1 MADNTIDSLEI
12 KIESSADQAVRSL
25 ENLSAKLTTI
35 KNTLGNTNVGFDLSG
50 ISKTTQAVE
59 GLQKSV
65 NKLPKNKLTLD
76 ASKIDAAI
84 EGLRSKFADVGKDI
98 SVPKTL
104 PELGKALASTEK
116 SLDSLFAK
124 ESKLKQIGVNLDA
137 QGFKSLE
144 YDISATVNKLDLLR
158 DAMDALK
165 SKSFSTEGMTITR
178 PDSQA
183 NLVDTPRVESV
194 SASAMNYDPGA
205 MAAVFGEAAARI
217 KNYQQAIE
225 EFGTDAGMALNS
237 IDPAAQLAE
246 SSLENAANASTG
258 AWSRLQS
265 VFSPV
270 ISGLVAAQN
279 TADRTGS
286 IFDNWNRKI
295 KEISKNLLLLPQ
307 RLAAVNKSS
316 KGDGFSTGLKNL
328 LKYSFGIRSLF
339 VLLNKLRSFTIK
351 GFENLAQYDSSGT
364 NAAITSLTSSLLKL
378 QNALAVAFSP
388 IVQTVAPLLS
398 GFINMIAEAANKVGQ
413 FFASL
418 TGKSFTPQA
427 VSVVKDYASS
437 LDSTSSS
444 ADKTSNSAKKLKK
457 ALSVLPFD
465 QLNQLTKKEETSTI
479 GGGGGTKLS
488 PSDSDMFETVP
499 VSSKIQDLATDAK
512 KYLGDFFGPFQSSWK
527 KEGNAT
533 VTAAKT
539 AFSNLGSLAGS
550 VGKSFMTV
558 WTNGSGEK
566 TLTTTLKI
574 AQNLFNTIGNLA
586 QAFKTA
592 WDYAGTGTSIIQN
605 IFNLGNSILGTI
617 ERITS
622 ATANWA
628 KTLDFTPLLSSIN
641 TLLQNLQPLT
651 DNIGTGLEWF
661 WNNVLLPIG
670 SWTIQDAVPTFLG
683 MLSSGISV
691 VNSVIEALQPL
702 GGWLWDNFLQPL
714 GEWTGNAVIEAMKT
728 VSGLLD
734 GFSTWIQNNQGL
746 VEGVTITIGSF
757 FAAFELSKIIGSAA
771 GLVTNFVSLVTSGGG
786 LLGALGSVSSV
797 LGGPVTIAIG
807 AVIAA
812 GVLLW
817 RNWDTVKE
825 AATKLKDWVVSKT
838 IALKDGA
845 VRAFNTLKTN
855 AGNALT
861 VLRDDVKQKWETIKS
876 KFSSFSTWLSGAFNT
891 DWTKQF
897 GIFGGVLN
905 GFFKSAKDVI
915 KDVKG
920 VFKGLTTFISGTF
933 SGNWSQA
940 WQGIKTIF
948 TNVFSGLADIAKT
961 PINAVIG
968 GFNGVLGTVNGL
980 ISKLNNLK
988 FRITVP
994 NWVPGVGGSWWGFDG
1009 FNIPTIGTIPMLAK
1023 GGLVE
1028 SATLAT
1034 IGEKGKEAV
1043 LPLENPR
1050 TMKLIA
1056 KSITENLDSSAKLSL
1071 FNGAQVIGI
1080 GEAGSE
1086 AVLPLENPKTM
1097 RLIADS
1103 ITANM
1108 DSGAGTMG
1116 LSKSELTQAVA
1127 QGVAMAMSMNSGNKN
1142 PQYIMNSIILDG
1154 SEIAKAVTKAQ
1165 NDMDSRYNPS
1175 PAY

>member
-488 PSDSDMFETVP
+488 

>member
-1086 AVLPLENPKTM
+1086 AVLPLENPRTM
-1097 RLIADS
+1097 KKIADS
-1103 ITANM
+1103 IVSSS
-1108 DSGAGTMG
+1108 DGSMG
-1116 LSKSELTQAVA
+1116 LTKEEMTKAVA
-1127 QGVAMAMSMNSGNKN
+1127 QVVAMAMSMNSGNKN

>member
-1086 AVLPLENPKTM
+1086 AVLPLENPRTM
-1097 RLIADS
+1097 KKIADS
-1103 ITANM
+1103 IVSSS
-1108 DSGAGTMG
+1108 DGSMG
-1116 LSKSELTQAVA
+1116 LTKEEMTKAVA
-1127 QGVAMAMSMNSGNKN
+1127 QGVAMAMSMNSGNNN

>member
-1 MADNTIDSLEI
+1 MADNTVDSLEI

-25 ENLSAKLTTI
+25 ENLSSKLITI
-35 KNTLGNTNVGFDLSG
+35 KNTLGNTNVEFDLSG
-50 ISKTTQAVE
+50 ISKATQAI
-59 GLQKSV
+59 GNLQKNV
-65 NKLPKNKLTLD
+65 NKLPKTKLTLD
-76 ASKIDAAI
+76 TNKIDAAI
-84 EGLRSKFADVGKDI
+84 EGLRSKFADAGKDVTI
-98 SVPKTL
+98 PKTL

-144 YDISATVNKLDLLR
+144 YDISAAVNKLDLLR

-183 NLVDTPRVESV
+183 NLVDTPRIESV
-194 SASAMNYDPGA
+194 DASAMNYDPGA
-205 MAAVFGEAAARI
+205 MAAVFGEAAAHI
-217 KNYQQAIE
+217 KNYQQAVE
-225 EFGTDAGMALNS
+225 EFGNGAGMALNS

-246 SSLENAANASTG
+246 RSLGDAANASTG

-316 KGDGFSTGLKNL
+316 KGDGFSVGLKNL

-388 IVQTVAPLLS
+388 IVQAVAPLLS
-398 GFINMIAEAANKVGQ
+398 GFINMLAEAANKVGQ
-413 FFASL
+413 FFAAL

-465 QLNQLTKKEETSTI
+465 QLNQLTKKDDTSST
-479 GGGGGTKLS
+479 GSGKKSKLS
-488 PSDSDMFETVP
+488 PSDMFEIVP

-512 KYLGDFFGPFQSSWK
+512 KYLGDFFGPFQSSWQ

-539 AFSNLGSLAGS
+539 ALSNLGSLAGS
-550 VGKSFMTV
+550 VGKSFMAV

-566 TLTTTLKI
+566 ALTTTLKI

-592 WDYAGTGTSIIQN
+592 WEYAGTGTSIIQN
-605 IFNLGNSILGTI
+605 IFNLGNSILGTV

-628 KTLDFTPLLSSIN
+628 KTLDFTPLLTSIN
-641 TLLQNLQPLT
+641 TLLQALQPLT
-651 DNIGTGLEWF
+651 DNIGAGLEWF

-683 MLSSGISV
+683 LLSSGIGV
-691 VNSVIEALQPL
+691 VNSVIETLQPL

-714 GEWTGNAVIEAMKT
+714 GQWTGDVVITAMQT
-728 VSGLLD
+728 LSGLLD

-746 VEGVTITIGSF
+746 VEGVTIVIGSF
-757 FAAFELSKIIGSAA
+757 FAAFELHSIISGAVTT
-771 GLVTNFVSLVTSGGG
+771 VTNFVGLITGGGG
-786 LLGALGSVSSV
+786 LLGALSSV
-797 LGGPVTIAIG
+797 VTALGGPVTIAIG

-825 AATKLKDWVVSKT
+825 AAGKLKDWVVSKT
-838 IALKDGA
+838 VALKDGA
-845 VRAFNTLKTN
+845 VQAFNTLKTN

-861 VLRDDVKQKWETIKS
+861 ALRDDVKQKWETIKS
-876 KFSSFSTWLSGAFNT
+876 KFSSFSTWLSGVFNT

-948 TNVFSGLADIAKT
+948 TNIFSGLADIAKT

-994 NWVPGVGGSWWGFDG
+994 DWVPGVGGSWWGFNG

-1023 GGLVE
+1023 GGL
-1028 SATLAT
+1028 ATGPT
-1034 IGEKGKEAV
+1034 Y
-1043 LPLENPR
+1043 
-1050 TMKLIA
+1050 
-1056 KSITENLDSSAKLSL
+1056 SI
-1071 FNGAQVIGI
+1071 I
-1080 GEAGSE
+1080 GEAGTE

-1108 DSGAGTMG
+1108 DSNTNTMG
-1116 LSKSELTQAVA
+1116 LSKAELTQAVA
-1127 QGVAMAMSMNSGNKN
+1127 QGVAMAMSMNNGNKN
-1142 PQYIMNSIILDG
+1142 PQYIMNSIMLDG

-1165 NDMDSRYNPS
+1165 NDANSRFNPS

>member
-98 SVPKTL
+98 SIPNSL
-104 PELGKALASTEK
+104 PELGKALVSTEK

-165 SKSFSTEGMTITR
+165 SKSFSIEGMTITR
-178 PDSQA
+178 PDSQTD
-183 NLVDTPRVESV
+183 LVDTPRIESV

-205 MAAVFGEAAARI
+205 MAAVFGEAASRI
-217 KNYQQAIE
+217 KNYQQAVE
-225 EFGTDAGMALNS
+225 EFGNSAGMALNS
-237 IDPAAQLAE
+237 INPVAQVAE
-246 SSLENAANASTG
+246 SSLEDAANASTS
-258 AWSRLQS
+258 AWSRLKS

-270 ISGLVAAQN
+270 ISALAVTKN

-316 KGDGFSTGLKNL
+316 KGDGFSAGFKNL
-328 LKYSFGIRSLF
+328 LKYSVGIRSLF

-388 IVQTVAPLLS
+388 VLQTVAPILS
-398 GFINMIAEAANKVGQ
+398 GFINMLTEAANKVGQ
-413 FFASL
+413 FFSAL

-465 QLNQLTKKEETSTI
+465 QLNQLTKKEETSTT
-479 GGGGGTKLS
+479 GGGGGAKRS
-488 PSDSDMFETVP
+488 PSDMFETAP
-499 VSSKIQDLATDAK
+499 VSSNIQDLATDAK
-512 KYLGDFFGPFQSSWK
+512 KYLGDFFRPLQNSWEQ
-527 KEGNAT
+527 EGNAT

-605 IFNLGNSILGTI
+605 IFNLGNSVLGTI

-622 ATANWA
+622 ATADWA
-628 KTLDFTPLLSSIN
+628 KTLDFTPLLTSIN

-670 SWTIQDAVPTFLG
+670 SWTIQDAVPTFLQ
-683 MLSSGISV
+683 MLSSGITV

-714 GEWTGNAVIEAMKT
+714 GQWTGEIVIGAMEKF
-728 VSGLLD
+728 SGLLD
-734 GFSTWIQNNQGL
+734 GFSTWIQNNQGI

-757 FAAFELSKIIGSAA
+757 FAAFELHSIISGAVTA
-771 GLVTNFVSLVTSGGG
+771 VTNFVGLITGGGG
-786 LLGALGSVSSV
+786 LLGALSSV
-797 LGGPVTIAIG
+797 VSALGGPVTIAIG

-812 GVLLW
+812 GILLW
-817 RNWDTVKE
+817 KNWDTVKE
-825 AATKLKDWVVSKT
+825 AAGKLKNWVVGKT
-838 IALKDGA
+838 VALKDGA
-845 VRAFNTLKTN
+845 VEAFEKLKTN
-855 AGNALT
+855 AGNALK

-876 KFSSFSTWLSGAFNT
+876 KFSSFSTWLSGVFNT

-897 GIFGGVLN
+897 GIFGGILN

-920 VFKGLTTFISGTF
+920 IFKGLNTFVSGTF

-940 WQGIKTIF
+940 WEGIKTIF
-948 TNVFSGLADIAKT
+948 SNVFGGLADIAKT
-961 PINAVIG
+961 PINAIIG
-968 GFNGVLGTVNGL
+968 GFNSVLGVVNGL
-980 ISKLNNLK
+980 INKVNNIRFK
-988 FRITVP
+988 ITVP
-994 NWVPGVGGSWWGFDG
+994 DWIPGIGGNWWGFNG

-1056 KSITENLDSSAKLSL
+1056 KSITENLDNSAKLSL

-1086 AVLPLENPKTM
+1086 AVLPLENPRTM
-1097 RLIADS
+1097 KKIADS
-1103 ITANM
+1103 IVSSS
-1108 DSGAGTMG
+1108 DGSMG
-1116 LSKSELTQAVA
+1116 LTKEEMAKAVA

-1154 SEIAKAVTKAQ
+1154 NEIAKAVTKAQ
-1165 NDMDSRYNPS
+1165 NETNSRFNPS

>member
-1 MADNTIDSLEI
+1 MADNTIDSLEL

-144 YDISATVNKLDLLR
+144 YDISAAVNKLDLLR

-225 EFGTDAGMALNS
+225 EFGTGAGMALNS

-465 QLNQLTKKEETSTI
+465 QLNQLTKKEETSTT
-479 GGGGGTKLS
+479 GGGGGAKLS
-488 PSDSDMFETVP
+488 PSDMFETVP
-499 VSSKIQDLATDAK
+499 VSSKIQELATDAK

-550 VGKSFMTV
+550 VGKSFMIV

-592 WDYAGTGTSIIQN
+592 WEYAGTGTSIIQN
-605 IFNLGNSILGTI
+605 IFNLGNSILSAI

-661 WNNVLLPIG
+661 WSNVLLPIG

-825 AATKLKDWVVSKT
+825 AAGKLKDWVVSKT
-838 IALKDGA
+838 VALKDGA
-845 VRAFNTLKTN
+845 VQAFVTLKTN
-855 AGNALT
+855 AGNALAA
-861 VLRDDVKQKWETIKS
+861 LRDNLNIIWGKISSTTSSFATKIKDGTVTAYTTIKNKTVELLGS
-876 KFSSFSTWLSGAFNT
+876 ARDKMSQIWEKIKTNASNVWEKLSSFIPEKVEKIKTAIVDKFTAAKDTVVSAFT
-891 DWTKQF
+891 
-897 GIFGGVLN
+897 GIKDTIRDVLN
-905 GFFKSAKDVI
+905 K
-915 KDVKG
+915 
-920 VFKGLTTFISGTF
+920 
-933 SGNWSQA
+933 
-940 WQGIKTIF
+940 
-948 TNVFSGLADIAKT
+948 
-961 PINAVIG
+961 VIG
-968 GFNGVLGTVNGL
+968 VINGAIGKVNGA
-980 ISKLNNLK
+980 IGAIESA
-988 FRITVP
+988 FTFGP
-994 NWVPGVGGSWWGFDG
+994 W
-1009 FNIPTIGTIPMLAK
+1009 NIPTPFGSKTIGFTANFPRVSEVPYLAR
-1023 GGLVE
+1023 GGL
-1028 SATLAT
+1028 AMNTTAA
-1034 IGEKGKEAV
+1034 I
-1043 LPLENPR
+1043 
-1050 TMKLIA
+1050 
-1056 KSITENLDSSAKLSL
+1056 
-1071 FNGAQVIGI
+1071 I
-1080 GEAGSE
+1080 GEAGTE

-1127 QGVAMAMSMNSGNKN
+1127 QGVAMAMSMNNGNKN

-1165 NDMDSRYNPS
+1165 NDTDSRFKPS

>member
-25 ENLSAKLTTI
+25 ENLSNKLTEI
-35 KNTLGNTNVGFDLSG
+35 KNALGDTNVGFDLSG
-50 ISKTTQAVE
+50 ISKATQAV
-59 GLQKSV
+59 GNLQKNV
-65 NKLPKNKLTLD
+65 NKLPKTKLTLD

-84 EGLRSKFADVGKDI
+84 EGLRSKFADAGKDI
-98 SVPKTL
+98 AVPKTL

-144 YDISATVNKLDLLR
+144 YDISAAVNKLDLLR

-225 EFGTDAGMALNS
+225 EFGTGAGMALNS

-388 IVQTVAPLLS
+388 ILQTVAPILS
-398 GFINMIAEAANKVGQ
+398 GFINMLADAANKVGQ
-413 FFASL
+413 FLSVL

-427 VSVVKDYASS
+427 VAAVKDYASS
-437 LDSTSSS
+437 LNSTSSS

-465 QLNQLTKKEETSTI
+465 QLNQLTEKEEDSTI

-488 PSDSDMFETVP
+488 PSDMFETVP

-512 KYLGDFFGPFQSSWK
+512 KYLGNFFGPFQSSWK

-605 IFNLGNSILGTI
+605 IFNLGNSILCTI

-661 WNNVLLPIG
+661 WSNVLLPIG

-825 AATKLKDWVVSKT
+825 AAGKLKDWVVSKT
-838 IALKDGA
+838 VALKDGA
-845 VRAFNTLKTN
+845 VQAFVTLKTN
-855 AGNALT
+855 AGNALAA
-861 VLRDDVKQKWETIKS
+861 LRDNLNIIWGKISSTTSSFATKIKDGTVTAYTTIKNKTVELLGS
-876 KFSSFSTWLSGAFNT
+876 ARDKMSQIWEKIKTNASNVWEKLSSFIPEKVEKIKTAIVDKFTAAKDTVVSAFT
-891 DWTKQF
+891 
-897 GIFGGVLN
+897 GIKDTIRDVLN
-905 GFFKSAKDVI
+905 K
-915 KDVKG
+915 
-920 VFKGLTTFISGTF
+920 
-933 SGNWSQA
+933 
-940 WQGIKTIF
+940 
-948 TNVFSGLADIAKT
+948 
-961 PINAVIG
+961 VIG
-968 GFNGVLGTVNGL
+968 VINGAIGKVNGA
-980 ISKLNNLK
+980 IGAIESA
-988 FRITVP
+988 FTFGP
-994 NWVPGVGGSWWGFDG
+994 W
-1009 FNIPTIGTIPMLAK
+1009 NIPTPFGSKTIGFTANFPRVSEVPYLAR
-1023 GGLVE
+1023 GGL
-1028 SATLAT
+1028 AMNTTAA
-1034 IGEKGKEAV
+1034 I
-1043 LPLENPR
+1043 
-1050 TMKLIA
+1050 
-1056 KSITENLDSSAKLSL
+1056 
-1071 FNGAQVIGI
+1071 I
-1080 GEAGSE
+1080 GEAGTE

-1154 SEIAKAVTKAQ
+1154 NEIAKAVTKAQ
-1165 NDMDSRYNPS
+1165 NDTDSRFKPS

>member
-124 ESKLKQIGVNLDA
+124 ESKLKQVGVNLDA
-137 QGFKSLE
+137 QGFRALE
-144 YDISATVNKLDLLR
+144 YDISAAVNKLDLFR

-178 PDSQA
+178 PDNQTD
-183 NLVDTPRVESV
+183 LVDTPRIESV

-205 MAAVFGEAAARI
+205 MAAVFGEAASRI
-217 KNYQQAIE
+217 KNYQQAVE
-225 EFGTDAGMALNS
+225 EFGNSAGMTLNS
-237 IDPAAQLAE
+237 INPSAQVAE
-246 SSLENAANASTG
+246 SSLEDAANASTG
-258 AWSRLQS
+258 AWSRLKS

-270 ISGLVAAQN
+270 ISALAVTKN

-286 IFDNWNRKI
+286 IFANWNQKI

-316 KGDGFSTGLKNL
+316 KGDGFSAGFKNL
-328 LKYSFGIRSLF
+328 LKYFVGIRSLF

-388 IVQTVAPLLS
+388 ILQTVAPILS
-398 GFINMIAEAANKVGQ
+398 GFINMLAEAANGVGQ
-413 FFASL
+413 FLSVL

-427 VSVVKDYASS
+427 VAVVKDYASS
-437 LDSTSSS
+437 LNSTSSS

-465 QLNQLTKKEETSTI
+465 QLNQLTEKEEDSTI

-488 PSDSDMFETVP
+488 PSDMFETVP

-512 KYLGDFFGPFQSSWK
+512 KYLGDFFRPFQSSWE

-533 VTAAKT
+533 VTAIKT

-566 TLTTTLKI
+566 SLTTTLKI

-592 WDYAGTGTSIIQN
+592 WEYAGTGTSIIQN
-605 IFNLGNSILGTI
+605 IFNLGNSVLGTI

-628 KTLDFTPLLSSIN
+628 KTLDFTPLLTSVNKI
-641 TLLQNLQPLT
+641 LQNLQPLT

-683 MLSSGISV
+683 MLSSGITV

-702 GGWLWDNFLQPL
+702 GEWLCGNFLQPL
-714 GEWTGNAVIEAMKT
+714 GQWTGEIVIGAMEK

-734 GFSTWIQNNQGL
+734 GFSTWIQNNQGI
-746 VEGVTITIGSF
+746 VEGVTVAVGAF
-757 FAAFELSKIIGSAA
+757 FAAFELHSIISGAVTA
-771 GLVTNFVSLVTSGGG
+771 VTNFVGLITGGGG
-786 LLGALGSVSSV
+786 LLGALSSV
-797 LGGPVTIAIG
+797 VSALGGPITIAIG

-817 RNWDTVKE
+817 KNWDTVKE
-825 AATKLKDWVVSKT
+825 AAGKLKNWVVGKT
-838 IALKDGA
+838 VALKDGA
-845 VRAFNTLKTN
+845 VEAFEKLKTN
-855 AGNALT
+855 AGNALIA
-861 VLRDDVKQKWETIKS
+861 LRDDVKQKWETIKS
-876 KFSSFSTWLSGAFNT
+876 KFSFFSTWLNSTFNT

-915 KDVKG
+915 RDVKS

-968 GFNGVLGTVNGL
+968 GFNAVLGTANGL

-994 NWVPGVGGSWWGFDG
+994 DWVPGVGGSWWGFNG

-1056 KSITENLDSSAKLSL
+1056 KSITENLDNSAKLSL
-1071 FNGAQVIGI
+1071 FNGAQVIGM

-1086 AVLPLENPKTM
+1086 VVLPLENPRTM
-1097 RLIADS
+1097 KKIADS
-1103 ITANM
+1103 IVSSS
-1108 DSGAGTMG
+1108 DGSMG
-1116 LSKSELTQAVA
+1116 LTKEEMTKAVA

-1165 NDMDSRYNPS
+1165 NDTDSRFKPS

>member
-488 PSDSDMFETVP
+488 PDMFETVP

-1086 AVLPLENPKTM
+1086 AVLPLENPRTM
-1097 RLIADS
+1097 KKIADS
-1103 ITANM
+1103 IVSSS
-1108 DSGAGTMG
+1108 DGSMG
-1116 LSKSELTQAVA
+1116 LTKEEMTKAVA

>member
-488 PSDSDMFETVP
+488 PDMFETVP

>member
-124 ESKLKQIGVNLDA
+124 ESKLKQIGVNLNA
-137 QGFKSLE
+137 QGLKSLE
-144 YDISATVNKLDLLR
+144 YDISAAVNKLDLLR

-225 EFGTDAGMALNS
+225 EFGTGAGMALNS

-488 PSDSDMFETVP
+488 PSMFETVP

-1086 AVLPLENPKTM
+1086 AVLPLENPRTM
-1097 RLIADS
+1097 KKIADS
-1103 ITANM
+1103 IVSSS
-1108 DSGAGTMG
+1108 DGSMG
-1116 LSKSELTQAVA
+1116 LTKEEMTKAVA

-1165 NDMDSRYNPS
+1165 NDTDSRFNPS

>member
-1 MADNTIDSLEI
+1 M
-12 KIESSADQAVRSL
+12 
-25 ENLSAKLTTI
+25 
-35 KNTLGNTNVGFDLSG
+35 
-50 ISKTTQAVE
+50 
-59 GLQKSV
+59 
-65 NKLPKNKLTLD
+65 
-76 ASKIDAAI
+76 
-84 EGLRSKFADVGKDI
+84 
-98 SVPKTL
+98 
-104 PELGKALASTEK
+104 
-116 SLDSLFAK
+116 
-124 ESKLKQIGVNLDA
+124 
-137 QGFKSLE
+137 
-144 YDISATVNKLDLLR
+144 
-158 DAMDALK
+158 
-165 SKSFSTEGMTITR
+165 
-178 PDSQA
+178 
-183 NLVDTPRVESV
+183 
-194 SASAMNYDPGA
+194 
-205 MAAVFGEAAARI
+205 
-217 KNYQQAIE
+217 
-225 EFGTDAGMALNS
+225 
-237 IDPAAQLAE
+237 
-246 SSLENAANASTG
+246 
-258 AWSRLQS
+258 
-265 VFSPV
+265 
-270 ISGLVAAQN
+270 
-279 TADRTGS
+279 
-286 IFDNWNRKI
+286 
-295 KEISKNLLLLPQ
+295 
-307 RLAAVNKSS
+307 
-316 KGDGFSTGLKNL
+316 
-328 LKYSFGIRSLF
+328 
-339 VLLNKLRSFTIK
+339 
-351 GFENLAQYDSSGT
+351 
-364 NAAITSLTSSLLKL
+364 
-378 QNALAVAFSP
+378 
-388 IVQTVAPLLS
+388 
-398 GFINMIAEAANKVGQ
+398 
-413 FFASL
+413 
-418 TGKSFTPQA
+418 
-427 VSVVKDYASS
+427 
-437 LDSTSSS
+437 
-444 ADKTSNSAKKLKK
+444 
-457 ALSVLPFD
+457 
-465 QLNQLTKKEETSTI
+465 
-479 GGGGGTKLS
+479 
-488 PSDSDMFETVP
+488 
-499 VSSKIQDLATDAK
+499 
-512 KYLGDFFGPFQSSWK
+512 
-527 KEGNAT
+527 
-533 VTAAKT
+533 
-539 AFSNLGSLAGS
+539 
-550 VGKSFMTV
+550 
-558 WTNGSGEK
+558 
-566 TLTTTLKI
+566 
-574 AQNLFNTIGNLA
+574 
-586 QAFKTA
+586 
-592 WDYAGTGTSIIQN
+592 
-605 IFNLGNSILGTI
+605 
-617 ERITS
+617 
-622 ATANWA
+622 
-628 KTLDFTPLLSSIN
+628 
-641 TLLQNLQPLT
+641 
-651 DNIGTGLEWF
+651 
-661 WNNVLLPIG
+661 PIG

-683 MLSSGISV
+683 MLSSGIGV

-746 VEGVTITIGSF
+746 VEGVTIVIGSF
-757 FAAFELSKIIGSAA
+757 FAAFKLHSIISGAVTT
-771 GLVTNFVSLVTSGGG
+771 VTNFVGLITGGGG
-786 LLGALGSVSSV
+786 LLGTLSSV
-797 LGGPVTIAIG
+797 VTALGGPVTIAIG

-994 NWVPGVGGSWWGFDG
+994 NWVPGVGGSWWGFNG
-1009 FNIPTIGTIPMLAK
+1009 FDIPTIGTIPMLAK

-1086 AVLPLENPKTM
+1086 AVLPLENPRTM
-1097 RLIADS
+1097 KKIADS
-1103 ITANM
+1103 IVSSS
-1108 DSGAGTMG
+1108 DGSMG
-1116 LSKSELTQAVA
+1116 LTKEEMAKAVA

-1165 NDMDSRYNPS
+1165 NDTDSRFKPS

>member
-98 SVPKTL
+98 SAPKTL

-144 YDISATVNKLDLLR
+144 YDISAAVNKLDLLR

-165 SKSFSTEGMTITR
+165 SKSFLTEGMTITR
-178 PDSQA
+178 PDGQA

-225 EFGTDAGMALNS
+225 EFGTGAGMALNS

-398 GFINMIAEAANKVGQ
+398 GFINMLAEAANKVGQ
-413 FFASL
+413 FFAAL
-418 TGKSFTPQA
+418 TGKNFTPQA

-444 ADKTSNSAKKLKK
+444 ADKTSNSTKKLKK
-457 ALSVLPFD
+457 TLSVLPFD
-465 QLNQLTKKEETSTI
+465 QLNQLTKKEDTSST
-479 GGGGGTKLS
+479 GSGKKSKLS
-488 PSDSDMFETVP
+488 PSEMFETVP
-499 VSSKIQDLATDAK
+499 VSSKIQELSESAK
-512 KYLGDFFGPFQSSWK
+512 KYLGDFFGPFQNSWK

-533 VTAAKT
+533 VKAAKT

-550 VGKSFMTV
+550 IGKSFMSV
-558 WTNGSGEK
+558 WTNGSGERA
-566 TLTTTLKI
+566 LTNILKI
-574 AQNLFNTIGNLA
+574 TQNIFGTVGNLA
-586 QAFKTA
+586 QAFEKA
-592 WDYAGTGTSIIQN
+592 WKYAGTGTSIIQN
-605 IFNLGNSILGTI
+605 IFNLGNSVLSAI
-617 ERITS
+617 EKITS

-661 WNNVLLPIG
+661 WSNVLLPIG

-825 AATKLKDWVVSKT
+825 AAGKLKDWVVSKT
-838 IALKDGA
+838 VALKDGA
-845 VRAFNTLKTN
+845 VQAFVTLKTN
-855 AGNALT
+855 AGNALAA
-861 VLRDDVKQKWETIKS
+861 LRDNLNIIWGKISSTTSSFATKIKDGTVTAYTTIKNKTVELLGS
-876 KFSSFSTWLSGAFNT
+876 ARDKMSQIWEKIKTNASNVWEKLSSFIPEKVEKIKTAIVDKFTAAKDTVVSAFT
-891 DWTKQF
+891 
-897 GIFGGVLN
+897 GIKDTIRDVLN
-905 GFFKSAKDVI
+905 K
-915 KDVKG
+915 
-920 VFKGLTTFISGTF
+920 
-933 SGNWSQA
+933 
-940 WQGIKTIF
+940 
-948 TNVFSGLADIAKT
+948 
-961 PINAVIG
+961 VIG
-968 GFNGVLGTVNGL
+968 VINGAIGKVNGA
-980 ISKLNNLK
+980 IGAIESA
-988 FRITVP
+988 FTFGP
-994 NWVPGVGGSWWGFDG
+994 W
-1009 FNIPTIGTIPMLAK
+1009 NIPTPFGSKTIGFTANFPRVSEVPYLAR
-1023 GGLVE
+1023 GGL
-1028 SATLAT
+1028 AMNTTAA
-1034 IGEKGKEAV
+1034 I
-1043 LPLENPR
+1043 
-1050 TMKLIA
+1050 
-1056 KSITENLDSSAKLSL
+1056 
-1071 FNGAQVIGI
+1071 I
-1080 GEAGSE
+1080 GEAGTE

-1127 QGVAMAMSMNSGNKN
+1127 QGVAMAMSMNNGNKN

-1165 NDMDSRYNPS
+1165 NDTDSRFKPS

>member
-1009 FNIPTIGTIPMLAK
+1009 FNIPTIGTIQMLAK

-1034 IGEKGKEAV
+1034 IGEKGK
-1043 LPLENPR
+1043 
-1050 TMKLIA
+1050 
-1056 KSITENLDSSAKLSL
+1056 
-1071 FNGAQVIGI
+1071 
-1080 GEAGSE
+1080 E

>member
-144 YDISATVNKLDLLR
+144 YDISAAVNKLDLLR

-165 SKSFSTEGMTITR
+165 SKSFLTEGMTITR
-178 PDSQA
+178 PDGQA

-225 EFGTDAGMALNS
+225 EFGTGAGMALNS

-398 GFINMIAEAANKVGQ
+398 GFINMLAEAANKVGQ
-413 FFASL
+413 FFAAL
-418 TGKSFTPQA
+418 TGKNFTPQA

-444 ADKTSNSAKKLKK
+444 ADKTSNSTKKLKK
-457 ALSVLPFD
+457 TLSVLPFD
-465 QLNQLTKKEETSTI
+465 QLNQLTKKEDTSST
-479 GGGGGTKLS
+479 GSGKKSKLS
-488 PSDSDMFETVP
+488 PSEMFETVP
-499 VSSKIQDLATDAK
+499 VSSKIQELSESAK
-512 KYLGDFFGPFQSSWK
+512 KYLGDFFGPFQNSWK

-533 VTAAKT
+533 VKAAKT

-550 VGKSFMTV
+550 IGKSFMSV
-558 WTNGSGEK
+558 WTNGSGERA
-566 TLTTTLKI
+566 LTNILKI
-574 AQNLFNTIGNLA
+574 TQNIFGTVGNLA
-586 QAFKTA
+586 QAFEKA
-592 WDYAGTGTSIIQN
+592 WKYAGTGTSIIQN
-605 IFNLGNSILGTI
+605 IFNLGNSVLSAI
-617 ERITS
+617 EKITS

-661 WNNVLLPIG
+661 WSNVLLPIG

-825 AATKLKDWVVSKT
+825 AAGKLKDWVVSKT
-838 IALKDGA
+838 VALKDGA
-845 VRAFNTLKTN
+845 VQAFVTLKTN
-855 AGNALT
+855 AGNALAA
-861 VLRDDVKQKWETIKS
+861 LRDNLNIIWGKISSTTSSFATKIKDGTVTAYTTIKNKTVELLGS
-876 KFSSFSTWLSGAFNT
+876 ARDKMSQIWEKIKTNASNVWEKLSSFIPEKVEKIKTAIVDKFTAAKDTVVSAFT
-891 DWTKQF
+891 
-897 GIFGGVLN
+897 GIKDTIRDVLN
-905 GFFKSAKDVI
+905 K
-915 KDVKG
+915 
-920 VFKGLTTFISGTF
+920 
-933 SGNWSQA
+933 
-940 WQGIKTIF
+940 
-948 TNVFSGLADIAKT
+948 
-961 PINAVIG
+961 VIG
-968 GFNGVLGTVNGL
+968 VINGAIGKVNGA
-980 ISKLNNLK
+980 IGAIESA
-988 FRITVP
+988 FTFGP
-994 NWVPGVGGSWWGFDG
+994 W
-1009 FNIPTIGTIPMLAK
+1009 NIPTPFGSKTIGFTANFPRVSEVPYLAR
-1023 GGLVE
+1023 GGL
-1028 SATLAT
+1028 AMNTTAA
-1034 IGEKGKEAV
+1034 I
-1043 LPLENPR
+1043 
-1050 TMKLIA
+1050 
-1056 KSITENLDSSAKLSL
+1056 
-1071 FNGAQVIGI
+1071 I
-1080 GEAGSE
+1080 GEAGTE

-1127 QGVAMAMSMNSGNKN
+1127 QGVAMAMSMNNGNKN

-1165 NDMDSRYNPS
+1165 NDTDSRFKPS

>member
-65 NKLPKNKLTLD
+65 NKLPKNTLTLD
-76 ASKIDAAI
+76 TSKIDAAI

-488 PSDSDMFETVP
+488 PSDMFETVP

>member
-76 ASKIDAAI
+76 AI

-1043 LPLENPR
+1043 LPLENP
-1050 TMKLIA
+1050 
-1056 KSITENLDSSAKLSL
+1056 
-1071 FNGAQVIGI
+1071 
-1080 GEAGSE
+1080 
-1086 AVLPLENPKTM
+1086 KTM